1 MNKFEIS
8 IIIIN
13 YNTSELT
20 HNCVESILEHEY
32 NKSIEFIIIDNASNN
47 NDFENLE
54 KLTLKFENLK
64 LIKSKINLGF
74 AAGNMYGYQFAS
86 GDYIAFIN
94 SDVLFTSPVLD
105 KLKNFIIENPNAGV
119 CGPQILNSDLQETT
133 SFRHFEGVRYK
144 LFGKKFLEATSP
156 AKPSLLKKYEK
167 PIAVDFIIGSF
178 MFFNLEA
185 FKKIGG
191 FDCNTFL
198 YYEETDIC
206 FRLKKIGYSTYFIP
220 SLQYIHLEGKSSN
233 LNLNIKLEHLISYL
247 YITRKNF
254 GFIKYLIIKNFL
266 IISYFF
272 KAPFKKKNR
281 FIFKNLIKMN
291 ESLALSMRHNQKID

>member
-1 MNKFEIS
+1 MNTFEIS

-32 NKSIEFIIIDNASNN
+32 NKSIEFIIIDNASNKD
-47 NDFENLE
+47 DFENLQ

-105 KLKNFIIENPNAGV
+105 KLKNFIIENPNVGV

-144 LFGKKFLEATSP
+144 LFGKKFLEATAP
-156 AKPSLLKKYEK
+156 TKPSLLKKYEK

-233 LNLNIKLEHLISYL
+233 LNLNLKLEHLISYL

-266 IISYFF
+266 IISYLF

-281 FIFKNLIKMN
+281 YIFKNLIKMN